1 MISIPAAQSLFR
13 LGHSVTGLE
22 VRVQDIYQAPEVAR
36 AIRDRL
42 KFPYFTRTWMELN
55 QNFFSALRVERIVMF
70 VILTMI
76 VLVAAFGIISTL
88 VMLVMQKR
96 KEIAVLKSM
105 GATRGSIMG
114 VFIVQ
119 GLIIGTAGTA
129 LGLLLGL

>member
-1 MISIPAAQSLFR
+1 MGP
-13 LGHSVTGLE
+13 SVTGLE
-22 VRVQDIYQAPEVAR
+22 VRIRDIYQAAEVAQT
-36 AIRDRL
+36 IRDRL

-114 VFIVQ
+114 IFIVQ
-119 GLIIGTAGTA
+119 GLIIG
-129 LGLLLGL
+129 